1 MADGGVK
8 IPFWRIVLAAIFDFL
23 SAFYVFGF
31 LLALVAGETKGA
43 SFALE
48 GAPVFLLFALI
59 FGYFWLG
66 RRFGGTLW
74 QRILKVR

>member
-1 MADGGVK
+1 MADSGGK
-8 IPFWRIVLAAIFDFL
+8 IAIWRVILAAVLDFL

-48 GAPVFLLFALI
+48 GGPVFLLFALI

-66 RRFGGTLW
+66 RRSGGTLW
-74 QRILKVR
+74 QRILKAR